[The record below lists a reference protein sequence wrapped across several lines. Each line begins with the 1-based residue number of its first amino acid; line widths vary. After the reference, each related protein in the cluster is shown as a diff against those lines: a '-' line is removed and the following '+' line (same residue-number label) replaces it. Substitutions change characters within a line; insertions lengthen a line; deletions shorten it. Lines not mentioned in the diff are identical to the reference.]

1 MQLGLEH
8 HRAGR
13 FESAEAAYRHVLAI
27 EPEGA
32 DTLHLLG
39 LLAYQRQ
46 RHEQALDL
54 INRAIRLQGDRA
66 VFHNNAALA
75 LLGLGHL
82 DEAEASCRR
91 AIGLDPAYPVAHGT
105 LGTVLRLG
113 GRLEE
118 AELSCRAAIDLDPA
132 LVASHCQLG
141 QILAAR
147 GRPDQAAESFRA
159 ALRLAPGLLD
169 AHLGLAAVLRELGR
183 MGEVEPCLR
192 QALRLVPGDPELHNL
207 LGVTLRS
214 LARPAEAEACY
225 HAALR
230 LAPDFAEAH
239 NNLGRVLSELGR
251 HDEAEA
257 RYRAALRLKPDY
269 AEAHSNLGAA
279 LLEQGRAV
287 EAEECQHRALRL
299 APDFAEA
306 HFNLGSA
313 LLAQGRTEAAEG
325 RYLEA
330 VALKPGYADAHF
342 NLGAIRFEQH
352 RLAEAEASY
361 QTALAHQPVHAR
373 AHFNLG
379 HLLLL
384 AGRLEEAWPHY
395 HWRIEAHGAGR
406 RDFLQ
411 PFWEGGSLGDGVL
424 LLHAEQG
431 LGDTLQ
437 FCRYAPILARRAK
450 LVFEVPAPLLPLLDS
465 NLSGIAR
472 IVAAGDALPPFDAHL
487 PLLSAPRV
495 VGTDLATIPAE
506 IPYLA
511 ADPQRCAFWRRRMVG
526 LDGLRVG
533 LVWAGGSGPGQPG
546 AAAVDQR
553 RSAMLEQLSP
563 LADIEGVHF
572 LSLQKGK
579 PAAQALSPPGG
590 MVLHDFTGELADF
603 ADTAALVDGLD
614 LVISVDTAVAH
625 LAGALGKPVWLLNRF
640 DSCWRW
646 LQDRNDSPWY
656 PSLRQFR
663 QPAAGDWASVI
674 TEVKTALVQLARNR
688 QAA

>member
-1 MQLGLEH
+1 MQLGIEH

-13 FESAEAAYRHVLAI
+13 FEAAEAAYRHVLAI

-75 LLGLGHL
+75 LLGLGRL
-82 DEAEASCRR
+82 DEAEASCHR
-91 AIGLDPAYPVAHGT
+91 AISLDPAYPVAHGT

-113 GRLEE
+113 GRLDE
-118 AELSCRAAIDLDPA
+118 AEFSCGAAIGLDPA
-132 LVASHCQLG
+132 LVAAHCQLG
-141 QILAAR
+141 QIRAAL
-147 GRPDQAAESFRA
+147 GRPGQAVESFRA

-183 MGEVEPCLR
+183 IGELEPCFRHALR
-192 QALRLVPGDPELHNL
+192 QAPGDPELHNM

-225 HAALR
+225 REALR

-239 NNLGRVLSELGR
+239 NNLGSVLSELGR
-251 HDEAEA
+251 HGEAESG
-257 RYRAALRLKPDY
+257 YRAALRLKPDY
-269 AEAHSNLGAA
+269 AEAYSNLGAA
-279 LLEQGRAV
+279 LLEQGRAA
-287 EAEECQHRALRL
+287 EAEECQRAALRL
-299 APDFAEA
+299 LPGLAEA

-313 LLAQGRTEAAEG
+313 LLAQGRTEAAEE
-325 RYLEA
+325 RYREA

-342 NLGAIRFEQH
+342 NLGAILFEQR

-361 QTALAHQPVHAR
+361 QTALARQPVHAR
-373 AHFNLG
+373 AHYNLG

-384 AGRLEEAWPHY
+384 TGRLEEGWPHY
-395 HWRIEAHGAGR
+395 DWRIEAHGAGR

-411 PFWEGGSLGDGVL
+411 PFWEGESLGDGVL

-437 FCRYAPILARRAK
+437 FCRYAPVLARRAK
-450 LVFEVPAPLLPLLDS
+450 VVFEVPVPLLPLLES

-487 PLLSAPRV
+487 PLLSAPHRL
-495 VGTDLATIPAE
+495 GTDLATIPAE

-533 LVWAGGSGPGQPG
+533 LVWAGGLGQDQPD
-546 AAAVDQR
+546 AVDRR
-553 RSAMLEQLSP
+553 RSMMLEQLSP
-563 LADIEGVHF
+563 LADIDGVHF

-625 LAGALGKPVWLLNRF
+625 LAGAMGKPVWLLNRF

-646 LQDRNDSPWY
+646 LQDRDDSPWY

-663 QPAAGDWASVI
+663 QPAAGDWASVM
-674 TEVKTALVQLARNR
+674 TKVKAALVQLAQNR
-688 QAA
+688 RPA